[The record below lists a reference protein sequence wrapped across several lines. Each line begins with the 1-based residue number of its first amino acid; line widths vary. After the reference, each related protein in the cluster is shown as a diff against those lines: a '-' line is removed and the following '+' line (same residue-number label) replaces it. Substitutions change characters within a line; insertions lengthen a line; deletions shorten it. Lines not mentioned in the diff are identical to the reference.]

1 MLSRFAAV
9 LSTSTVVLCTVGGLV
24 LPGNGGAG
32 EAAGQGSA
40 GSTGV
45 ATVAAVPA
53 AYVLGDLIS
62 GIPNPY
68 IGPEPAAGRAPVD
81 TLARLRGVAL
91 LEQLSMLDR
100 SDLAAFTASHPDKI
114 AELVSSPPAPA
125 DVATWWGLATG
136 PARTAL
142 LQEAPGLIGN
152 LEGVPFELRDSANRL
167 SLQRTVAD
175 IRAQLDA
182 GVGRAA
188 ATELETR
195 LGMLQEVATALE
207 TGESGALRSLVSL
220 DVSGEGRAVVAVGD
234 LDEAEYVT
242 YLVPGMYFGVA
253 SQLVDW
259 TATAE
264 RLATGQ
270 QEWLDRL
277 GDGGDVATVAWI
289 GYRTPTLLNASQ
301 MDTAEEGRDA
311 LTGTLQGLVAERE
324 RRGGDAPFVSIV
336 AHSYGSTAA
345 MMALQENDVTVDALV
360 MVGSPGSPAQTV
372 ADLKVRGG
380 NVWVG
385 AAEWDPIPRSGVYGS
400 QPLSPSFGANIL
412 STEAA
417 FDPLSGVELEASA
430 SHNDYFTSTTT
441 TMRNMGLITIGRAD
455 LVIGAEGGPTLA
467 LGKALARG

>member
-1 MLSRFAAV
+1 MLSDFAAV
-9 LSTSTVVLCTVGGLV
+9 LSTSAVVLCTAGGLV
-24 LPGNGGAG
+24 LPGIGEPEGA
-32 EAAGQGSA
+32 EAR
-40 GSTGV
+40 STGA
-45 ATVAAVPA
+45 ATVAAVSS
-53 AYVLGDLIS
+53 AYLVGDLLS

-81 TLARLRGVAL
+81 TLAQLGGVAL
-91 LEQLSMLDR
+91 LEQLSLLNR
-100 SDLAAFTASHPDKI
+100 SDLGEFAASNPEKL
-114 AELVSSPPAPA
+114 AELVSSPPAAA
-125 DVATWWGLATG
+125 DVSAWWGLTA
-136 PARTAL
+136 PAARSAL
-142 LQEAPGLIGN
+142 LQEAPALIGN
-152 LEGVPFELRDSANRL
+152 LEGVPFQLRDAANRL

-175 IRAQLDA
+175 LDARLDA

-188 ATELETR
+188 ASEIEVR
-195 LGMLQEVATALE
+195 LGMLREVETALQ

-220 DVSGEGRAVVAVGD
+220 DVTGEGRAVVAVGD
-234 LDEAEYVT
+234 VDEADYVT

-264 RLATGQ
+264 RLAIVQ
-270 QEWLDRL
+270 QDWLDRL
-277 GDGGDVATVAWI
+277 GSDADVATVAWI
-289 GYRTPTLLNASQ
+289 GYHPPTLLNASQ

-311 LTGTLQGLVAERE
+311 LTGTLQGLAAERE
-324 RRGGDAPFVSIV
+324 QRGGEAPFVSIV

-412 STEAA
+412 DTDAA
-417 FDPLSGVELEASA
+417 VDPLSGRELEASA

-441 TMRNMGLITIGRAD
+441 TMRNMALVTIGRSD
-455 LVIGAEGGPTLA
+455 LVTGADGGPTVA
-467 LGKALARG
+467 VGKALARG